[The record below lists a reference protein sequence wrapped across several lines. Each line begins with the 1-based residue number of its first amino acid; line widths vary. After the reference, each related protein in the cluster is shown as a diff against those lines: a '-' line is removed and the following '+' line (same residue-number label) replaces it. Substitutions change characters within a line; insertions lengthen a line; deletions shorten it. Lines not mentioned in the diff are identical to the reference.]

1 MKFINLT
8 STLCAENLHLYI
20 YIYVHWLLIV
30 KKRGEMPANALVDFS
45 QFLTSVCQSRSGA
58 IRKHLS
64 AIIIF
69 VHPDRNDGKLSET
82 ESRRRS
88 RCSRR
93 MLLGPKCRP
102 LDVLE
107 NVVWRWVGR
116 GVVRIAGVR
125 GVRVTVGR
133 RVRDRRRVS
142 AVGDWG
148 CVCRAH
154 QQSSLVARRGLNFRF
169 HRFGLSGL
177 DRLRFQW
184 FGESH
189 GNQGEQNDGLQCTN
203 MRSIEICRFCRLFNL
218 LPGTF
223 DNFDKMIVRIFEIF

>member
-1 MKFINLT
+1 ME
-8 STLCAENLHLYI
+8 SSPRQRA
-20 YIYVHWLLIV
+20 VV
-30 KKRGEMPANALVDFS
+30 DRGAVVE
-45 QFLTSVCQSRSGA
+45 CYYR
-58 IRKHLS
+58 
-64 AIIIF
+64 
-69 VHPDRNDGKLSET
+69 
-82 ESRRRS
+82 
-88 RCSRR
+88 
-93 MLLGPKCRP
+93 PKCRP